1 MAVRALVA
9 FLLSFFLLGLSLFGC
24 IVTMWF
30 SGGSDFA
37 FEGNGPEAS
46 IGWVFGMLFGCFV
59 GSWAAGIVGRLI
71 VGWTGAKSLRAT
83 TAAVVLFLMFNIF
96 ARWMQG
102 PVSLPEGKS
111 VGDLTFSEA
120 GDYAVTP
127 LWYFPSA
134 FAACAGGLR
143 LASFSRDR
151 AMR

>member
-1 MAVRALVA
+1 MSVRALVA

-37 FEGNGPEAS
+37 FEGNGPDAS
-46 IGWVFGMLFGCFV
+46 IGWVFGMLVGCFV
-59 GSWAAGIVGRLI
+59 GSWAAGIVGRLV
-71 VGWTGAKSLRAT
+71 VGRNGAKSLRVT
-83 TAAVVLFLMFNIF
+83 TAAVVLFLMFNVL

-102 PVSLPEGKS
+102 PVSLPDGKG
-111 VGDLTFSEA
+111 VADLTFSEA

-127 LWYFPSA
+127 LWYFPLA

-143 LASFSRDR
+143 LASISRDTAKR
-151 AMR
+151 

>member
-1 MAVRALVA
+1 MSVRAVVV

-30 SGGSDFA
+30 SGGSAFA

-59 GSWAAGIVGRLI
+59 GSWAAGMVGRL
-71 VGWTGAKSLRAT
+71 VGGRNGSNSLRAT
-83 TAAVVLFLMFNIF
+83 TAAVVLFLMFNML
-96 ARWMQG
+96 ARGMQG
-102 PVSLPEGKS
+102 PVSLPEGKG
-111 VGDLTFSEA
+111 VADLTFSEA

-127 LWYFPSA
+127 LWYFPLA

-143 LASFSRDR
+143 LSSVSRDR